1 MSAQVNVVLNDGQ
14 TTPVAVTFNPK
25 GAKKQP
31 DGRDKAVW
39 RNQAAL
45 NAEGYLTIDEHHTD
59 PKPGPNSVEKFT
71 FVITKPVLE
80 TVSFA
85 NEAGVTPAPTVAYNL
100 VAVLEFR
107 YPKRATEAELQDI
120 VAFAKNL
127 AATEYVAN
135 AVVKREAAW

>member
-1 MSAQVNVVLNDGQ
+1 MSAQANIVINDGQ
-14 TTPVAVTFNPK
+14 VTPVAVTFNPK

-80 TVSFA
+80 TVA
-85 NEAGVTPAPTVAYNL
+85 TNDAGITPAPTVAYNL

-107 YPKRATEAELQDI
+107 FPKRATEAELKDI

-127 AATEYVAN
+127 AATSYVAD
-135 AVVKREAAW
+135 AVIKREAAW